1 MIRLQEII
9 GLPTLQYHLD
19 NNLTLSECVY
29 RYSSDS
35 FIQLFAEARQAFRDG
50 KIVLSEQDILL
61 LELTDIG
68 EYGEYEGQKV
78 PLDLPMEYK
87 NPYQPILED
96 IAIFGTT
103 YEAVNLQDSYNDIQV
118 EGDPTVTI
126 FTFTDKHGIKRQLR
140 YFKGGSVKLLWFDKK
155 INKWTT
161 DRPSSKYEDQKVMNT
176 FGKILVKVI
185 LPKFN
190 IFTFKA
196 EDEIR
201 YRLFRA
207 LILSNLNQ
215 DEYVMDFDDETKEI
229 VVDKIGN
236 LDEAEYRGK
245 DVPLNKPKRG
255 GSKKFYVYT
264 KNKKGN
270 VVKVSFGGTTGL
282 NVKIDE
288 PGARASF
295 AARHQCD
302 KKKDKTKPGYWA
314 CNIGRYWKS
323 LGGSRNFSGYW

>member
-1 MIRLQEII
+1 MVKLQEIT
-9 GLPTLQYHLD
+9 GLPTLQYHLN

-68 EYGEYEGQKV
+68 EYGMYEGQKV
-78 PLDLPMEYK
+78 PLDLPM
-87 NPYQPILED
+87 
-96 IAIFGTT
+96 
-103 YEAVNLQDSYNDIQV
+103 V
-118 EGDPTVTI
+118 
-126 FTFTDKHGIKRQLR
+126 
-140 YFKGGSVKLLWFDKK
+140 
-155 INKWTT
+155 
-161 DRPSSKYEDQKVMNT
+161 
-176 FGKILVKVI
+176 
-185 LPKFN
+185 
-190 IFTFKA
+190 
-196 EDEIR
+196 DE
-201 YRLFRA
+201 
-207 LILSNLNQ
+207 
-215 DEYVMDFDDETKEI
+215 E
-229 VVDKIGN
+229 

>member
-1 MIRLQEII
+1 MIKLQEVV

-19 NNLTLSECVY
+19 NNLSLSECIY

-35 FIQLFAEARQAFRDG
+35 FIQLFAEARQALRDG
-50 KIVLSEQDILL
+50 NISVSVEDTILL
-61 LELTDIG
+61 EQTEIG
-68 EYGEYEGQKV
+68 EYGEYEGEKV
-78 PLDLPMEYK
+78 PLDLPMEYQ

-103 YEAVNLQDSYNDIQV
+103 YEAVNLEDSYNDIEV
-118 EGDPTVTI
+118 EGDQTVTI

-140 YFKGGSVKLLWFDKK
+140 YFKGRTVKLLWFNKK

-176 FGKILVKVI
+176 FGKILVKMI

-190 IFTFKA
+190 TFNLKA

-215 DEYVMDFDDETKEI
+215 DEYTLDFDNETKEI
-229 VVDKIGN
+229 IVDKIDN

-288 PGARASF
+288 PGARSSF
-295 AARHQCD
+295 AARHKCAT
-302 KKKDKTKPGYWA
+302 KKDKTKPGYWA

>member
-1 MIRLQEII
+1 MIKLQEIV

-29 RYSSDS
+29 RYSSEA
-35 FIQLFAEARQAFRDG
+35 FIQLFAEARQALRDG
-50 KIVLSEQDILL
+50 KIILSEQDILL

-68 EYGEYEGQKV
+68 EYGMYEGQKV
-78 PLDLPMEYK
+78 PLDLPM
-87 NPYQPILED
+87 
-96 IAIFGTT
+96 
-103 YEAVNLQDSYNDIQV
+103 V
-118 EGDPTVTI
+118 
-126 FTFTDKHGIKRQLR
+126 
-140 YFKGGSVKLLWFDKK
+140 
-155 INKWTT
+155 
-161 DRPSSKYEDQKVMNT
+161 
-176 FGKILVKVI
+176 
-185 LPKFN
+185 
-190 IFTFKA
+190 
-196 EDEIR
+196 DE
-201 YRLFRA
+201 
-207 LILSNLNQ
+207 
-215 DEYVMDFDDETKEI
+215 E
-229 VVDKIGN
+229 